1 MTAEK
6 SKSQEFSL
14 HFFQE
19 VYIPFAIVNPK
30 FIGFLI
36 LEWFVEERGNSQ
48 DKEGI
53 TGDSLFDGDLTCCQR
68 TAGYRFSIDAVL
80 LAHFAEVRRGDRI
93 LDLGTGCGIIMLI
106 LLYRWGERI
115 QEVVGLEIQEGLT
128 DLAARNLKA
137 NGLEQKGRVLAGDIK
152 KILDLVPA
160 ESFDTVVCNPPF
172 YQCGSGR
179 ESDNTEA
186 KLARHQCLA
195 TLDDFLQASAAAV
208 RNKGS
213 VYCIYPADQIARF
226 TVLAGRNRLEVKKL
240 QFIYGYPQEESE
252 ARLVLVHCLK
262 NGGTGTKILP
272 PFYVYSQKNG
282 AFSPEMQKFYQ
293 KNIVL

>member
-1 MTAEK
+1 M
-6 SKSQEFSL
+6 
-14 HFFQE
+14 
-19 VYIPFAIVNPK
+19 
-30 FIGFLI
+30 
-36 LEWFVEERGNSQ
+36 EEHDNSQ
-48 DKEGI
+48 SEEET
-53 TGDSLFDGDLTCCQR
+53 TGDSLFDGDLTCFQHS
-68 TAGYRFSIDAVL
+68 AGYRFSIDAVL
-80 LAHFAEVRRGDRI
+80 LAHFTEVRRGGRI

-115 QEVVGLEIQEGLT
+115 QEAVGLEIQEGLA

-137 NGLEQKGRVLAGDIK
+137 NGLGQKGRIIAGDIR

-160 ESFDTVVCNPPF
+160 ESFDIVVCNPPF

-179 ESDNTEA
+179 KSDNAEA
-186 KLARHQCLA
+186 RLARHQCLA
-195 TLDDFLQASAAAV
+195 TLDELLLAAAAAV

-226 TVLAGRNRLEVKKL
+226 TVLASRYRLEVKKL
-240 QFIYGYPQEESE
+240 QFIYGYPQEESD
-252 ARLVLVHCLK
+252 ARLVLIHCLK

-272 PFYVYSQKNG
+272 PFYIYSQKNG
-282 AFSPEMQKFYQ
+282 AYSPEMQKFYQ

>member
-1 MTAEK
+1 M
-6 SKSQEFSL
+6 
-14 HFFQE
+14 
-19 VYIPFAIVNPK
+19 
-30 FIGFLI
+30 
-36 LEWFVEERGNSQ
+36 EEHDNSQ
-48 DKEGI
+48 GKEDI
-53 TGDSLFDGDLTCCQR
+53 TGDSLFDGDLTCFQH

-93 LDLGTGCGIIMLI
+93 LDMGTGCGIIMLI

-115 QEVVGLEIQEGLT
+115 KEVVGLEIQEGLA

-137 NGLEQKGRVLAGDIK
+137 NGLEQRGRVLAGDIK
-152 KILDLVPA
+152 KILDLVPT

-179 ESDNTEA
+179 ENDNMEA

-195 TLDDFLQASAAAV
+195 TLDEFLRASAATV

-213 VYCIYPADQIARF
+213 VYCIYPAEQSARF
-226 TVLAGRNRLEVKKL
+226 TVLASRYRLEVKKL
-240 QFIYGYPQEESE
+240 QFIYGYPEEVSE
-252 ARLVLVHCLK
+252 ARLVLIHCLK

-282 AFSPEMQKFYQ
+282 AFSSEMQNFYR
-293 KNIVL
+293 KNIVP